1 MTAIQDIMRQAMTD
15 SCKEFLGGFM
25 EQRKLTVYEGRGKQY
40 APIPQ
45 IVLQG
50 KWLEQ
55 IGYNIGDK
63 IVVDCQPEKLPLE
76 KCRQSRR
83 KRIEKSSIPFHN

>member
-1 MTAIQDIMRQAMTD
+1 MTAIQDIMWQAMTD

-63 IVVDCQPEKLPLE
+63 IVVDCQPEKITIRKMQTEQE
-76 KCRQSRR
+76 K
-83 KRIEKSSIPFHN
+83 EN

>member
-1 MTAIQDIMRQAMTD
+1 MTDIQDNVRQYITD
-15 SCKEFLGGFM
+15 SGREFLGGFM

-55 IGYNIGDK
+55 MGYNIGDK
-63 IVVDCQPEKLPLE
+63 IVVDCQPEKITI
-76 KCRQSRR
+76 R
-83 KRIEKSSIPFHN
+83 KMQTEQEQEN

>member
-1 MTAIQDIMRQAMTD
+1 
-15 SCKEFLGGFM
+15 M

-55 IGYNIGDK
+55 MGYNIGDK
-63 IVVDCQPEKLPLE
+63 IVVDCQPEKITI
-76 KCRQSRR
+76 R
-83 KRIEKSSIPFHN
+83 KMQTEQEQEN

>member
-1 MTAIQDIMRQAMTD
+1 
-15 SCKEFLGGFM
+15 M

-63 IVVDCQPEKLPLE
+63 IVVDCQLE
-76 KCRQSRR
+76 KITIR
-83 KRIEKSSIPFHN
+83 KMQTEQEKEN